1 MYSIYCDGASR
12 SNPGEASIV
21 ISIQNDEQ
29 EVDTIAKKIGI
40 ATNNV
45 AEYEGLRTALDYC
58 DKNNLKDIQI
68 YLDSLLVVQQV
79 NGKYK
84 VKSKNLKDLYNQ
96 CSDLIEKIDNLEIY
110 HVPREQNKRAD
121 ELANIALDS
130 WFYFGLAV
138 YLYIFFF
145 TYLKIKMLT

>member
-1 MYSIYCDGASR
+1 MWWCFE
-12 SNPGEASIV
+12 SNPGEASIGV
-21 ISIQNDEQ
+21 SIQNDEQ
-29 EVDTIAKKIGI
+29 EVDTIAKKIGV

-58 DKNNLKDIQI
+58 DKNNLKNVQI

-96 CSDLIEKIDNLEIY
+96 CTDLIEKIDNLEIH

-138 YLYIFFF
+138 YQYIFFF
-145 TYLKIKMLT
+145 IYLKIKLLT

>member
-1 MYSIYCDGASR
+1 MYKIYCDGASR
-12 SNPGEASIV
+12 SNPGEASIGV
-21 ISIQNDEQ
+21 SIQNDEQ
-29 EVDTIAKKIGI
+29 EVDTIAKKIGV

-58 DKNNLKDIQI
+58 DKNNLKSVQI

-96 CSDLIEKIDNLEIY
+96 CTDLIEKIDNLEIH

-130 WFYFGLAV
+130 
-138 YLYIFFF
+138 
-145 TYLKIKMLT
+145 

>member
-1 MYSIYCDGASR
+1 MYKIYCDGASR
-12 SNPGEASIV
+12 SNPGEASIGV
-21 ISIQNDEQ
+21 SIQNNEQ
-29 EVDTIAKKIGI
+29 EVDTIAKKIGV
-40 ATNNV
+40 ATNNF

-58 DKNNLKDIQI
+58 DKNNLNGVHI

-96 CSDLIEKIDNLEIY
+96 CTDLIKKIDNLEIY

-130 WFYFGLAV
+130 
-138 YLYIFFF
+138 
-145 TYLKIKMLT
+145 

>member
-1 MYSIYCDGASR
+1 MYKIYCDGASR
-12 SNPGEASIV
+12 SNPGEASIGV
-21 ISIQNDEQ
+21 SIQHDEQ
-29 EVDTIAKKIGI
+29 EVDTIAKKIGV

-58 DKNNLKDIQI
+58 EKNNLKDVQI

-96 CSDLIEKIDNLEIY
+96 CTDLIEKIDNLEIH

-130 WFYFGLAV
+130 
-138 YLYIFFF
+138 
-145 TYLKIKMLT
+145 